1 MKKSVR
7 FLVFFLL
14 FVGSLVLVGWGGQ
27 KDPGSPPAG
36 ETQREGTQTA
46 TPDDA
51 GSVVDLLG
59 KGKNVEG
66 MSYDY
71 TMTSK
76 DITINGKAWIQGEK
90 VKNEAV
96 VEGQRVITIVDGD
109 DTYIYHPDENTAF
122 KVTLEQ
128 AGQQAGQTETP
139 SDFIEDV
146 DTKPDKYRIVDSV
159 VYDGAK
165 CKIVEV
171 TSADGQEQTR
181 MWVRE
186 DYGIPVRVESSEPE
200 GEKVVLE
207 FKNLKLG
214 PQPPGTFELPA
225 GVEVMDMSEMLK
237 QIPQAGQLPGSN

>member
-1 MKKSVR
+1 M
-7 FLVFFLL
+7 
-14 FVGSLVLVGWGGQ
+14 
-27 KDPGSPPAG
+27 
-36 ETQREGTQTA
+36 
-46 TPDDA
+46 
-51 GSVVDLLG
+51 
-59 KGKNVEG
+59 
-66 MSYDY
+66 
-71 TMTSK
+71 
-76 DITINGKAWIQGEK
+76 
-90 VKNEAV
+90 
-96 VEGQRVITIVDGD
+96 ITIVDGD

-186 DYGIPVRVESSEPE
+186 DYGIGPRRELEPE

-237 QIPQAGQLPGSN
+237 QIPRQGSYRAAINRVETGQNAFKFSAPFARRSLKAACSLVDNLMNGHPYF